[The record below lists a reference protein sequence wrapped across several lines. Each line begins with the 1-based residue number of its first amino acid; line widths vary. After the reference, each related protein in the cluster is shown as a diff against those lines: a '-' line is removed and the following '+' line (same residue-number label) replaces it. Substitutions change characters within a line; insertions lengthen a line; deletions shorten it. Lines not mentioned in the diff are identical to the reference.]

1 MVFCVVFSVSEY
13 STAKTQMKQLI
24 IYSILI
30 YWVAVNVV
38 TFALFGIDKR
48 KAQQSKWRIEEST
61 LLLWAAFGGSV
72 GALLGMK
79 VWHHKTLHRKFTWG
93 IPAIL
98 IAQLTLAGV
107 IVYYIVT

>member
-1 MVFCVVFSVSEY
+1 M
-13 STAKTQMKQLI
+13 QLL

-79 VWHHKTLHRKFTWG
+79 VWHES
-93 IPAIL
+93 
-98 IAQLTLAGV
+98 LAPQDAASQVHLGHPGDTDCAADV
-107 IVYYIVT
+107 SRSDRLLYCDITNMKLLRLFER